1 MDTKPKN
8 KLVGP
13 TLNDIRA
20 QCLPSKDNKTRS
32 QKKCERF
39 IKGPISWIWACRAAN
54 ISNSAVKI
62 SLALWFLSGVTKND
76 TVTLSNKILLELS
89 IRRQT
94 KYRVLEAMQSEGL
107 ITIHRAPGRSPRITI
122 LRL

>member
-13 TLNDIRA
+13 TLNDIRT
-20 QCLPSKDNKTRS
+20 QCLPSKNNKTRS

-54 ISNSAVKI
+54 ISNSDLKI
-62 SLALWFLSGVTKND
+62 IIAICFLWGVTKND
-76 TVTLSNKILLELS
+76 TVTLSNKILSELG
-89 IRRQT
+89 ICRQT

-107 ITIHRAPGRSPRITI
+107 ITIHRARGKSPRITI